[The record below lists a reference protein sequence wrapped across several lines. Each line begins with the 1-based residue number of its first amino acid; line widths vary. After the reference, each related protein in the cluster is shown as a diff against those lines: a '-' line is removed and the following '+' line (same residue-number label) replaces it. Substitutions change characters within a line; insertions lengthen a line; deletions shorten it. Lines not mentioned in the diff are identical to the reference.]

1 MASDSA
7 STLDTSDA
15 HRKYSKTT
23 SESQTIIVTAT
34 FVEPSTAISHLFPA
48 NKQVRTTIR
57 DISGKLVGHLNKKDG
72 YNLRLKGRRDIQ
84 YHGSYPL
91 TGTPPKPVG
100 RTSLTFILVHENATT
115 ELAELDTRHLEL
127 VFKPRTI
134 EKYPSK
140 PIYAR
145 NQSKNKRIMDLEE
158 RGGKYMDRFEQ
169 LEERLKMLER
179 KLERQERKYEKQKRE
194 SREELE
200 KYKRESWGEL
210 EKYKRESRREFQEVC
225 HYHFPATS
233 TWFSPF
239 SLLQLK
245 DIVLPL
251 HVCSILDQCRKRVME
266 RMQFTTG
273 RWETFRGARNE
284 DELVS
289 YITQAVHLSSSAAH
303 LLCGKYGCY
312 LGDFAAHSCSENQ
325 ARRAVLAKENAHF
338 RGDLGELFTFVYG
351 SAP

>member
-1 MASDSA
+1 M
-7 STLDTSDA
+7 
-15 HRKYSKTT
+15 
-23 SESQTIIVTAT
+23 IIVTAT
-34 FVEPSTAISHLFPA
+34 FVKPSTSISHLFPE

-57 DISGKLVGHLNKKDG
+57 AISGKLVNHLNRKDG

-91 TGTPPKPVG
+91 TGTPPKPVSW
-100 RTSLTFILVHENATT
+100 TSLTFILVHEDATM
-115 ELAELDTRHLEL
+115 ELGELGTRHLEL
-127 VFKPRTI
+127 LFRSHVETS
-134 EKYPSK
+134 PSK
-140 PIYAR
+140 SIYAR
-145 NQSKNKRIMDLEE
+145 NQSKDKRIVSLEE
-158 RGGKYMDRFEQ
+158 RRGKDLDRFEQ
-169 LEERLKMLER
+169 LEERLKTLER
-179 KLERQERKYEKQKRE
+179 KLEKQKRE
-194 SREELE
+194 SRGELE